1 MKENILILEDSSKA
15 KFGGGQKV
23 TLEVM
28 EALHNNYNLV
38 LVDCNKKSIFQEKA
52 NNFISDFIELN
63 CNGKVVG
70 GDKSSFGLGY
80 FEILLFPILLIKNI
94 FSLGRC
100 INDSKFNNKN
110 TIIYA
115 TTKKN
120 ILLAYALKKLFNIN
134 YIYHAH
140 SFDDRSSFFYKI
152 INPAYKKA
160 KKIMCVSNLIKNN
173 IKLNNCQTVYN
184 PIEIINTNPKKID
197 NKDKIIIATFSTLIK
212 WKGVEYF
219 MKSFDYLEN
228 KQKVEY
234 WIFGEG
240 QEKEY
245 LQQFENDKV
254 ILKGFV
260 NNSEELMLNEIDIV
274 VVPSI
279 TEEACPMVPLEAF
292 KCAIP
297 VISTNIGGQ
306 AEIVLD
312 NKVGCFVNIKDSEAI
327 ANKID
332 SLIDDPDKYNKLSE
346 NAIEYSKK
354 FDSNIYKQNIL
365 KIFKEFN

>member
-1 MKENILILEDSSKA
+1 LIKNILIFEDSSKS

-28 EALHNNYNLV
+28 EVLHKNYNLV
-38 LVDCNKKSIFQEKA
+38 LVDCAKTSIFQETA
-52 NNFISDFIELN
+52 NSYIGDFVKMN

-80 FEILLFPILLIKNI
+80 LEILLFPVLLIKNI
-94 FSLGRC
+94 FSLIGY
-100 INDSKFNNKN
+100 INVNKFNNKN

-120 ILLAYALKKLFNIN
+120 LLLAYIFKKLLRMS

-140 SFDDRSSFFYKI
+140 SFDDRSSIFYKI

-160 KKIMCVSNLIKNN
+160 TKIICVSNLIKNN
-173 IKLNNCQTVYN
+173 INLSNCQTVYN
-184 PIEIINTNPKKID
+184 PIKIINTKPKNIN
-197 NKDKIIIATFSTLIK
+197 NKDKIIVATFSTLIK
-212 WKGVEYF
+212 WKGIEYF
-219 MKSFDYLEN
+219 MKSFDYLKN
-228 KQKVEY
+228 KYKVEY
-234 WIFGEG
+234 WIFGDG

-245 LQQFENDKV
+245 LQQFINDQV
-254 ILKGFV
+254 ILKGFAT
-260 NNSEELMLNEIDIV
+260 NSEELMLNTIDIV

-292 KCAIP
+292 KCGVP

-312 NKVGCFVNIKDSEAI
+312 NKVGYFIDIKDSEAI

-332 SLIDDPDKYNKLSE
+332 RLIDNPDKYNKLSI
-346 NAIEYSKK
+346 NSIEYSKK
-354 FDSNIYKQNIL
+354 FDSNLYKQNIL
-365 KIFKEFN
+365 KIFKELN